1 MKLNQSS
8 THQPISEKARALQF
22 STGKVEHGVIYLGA
36 DPDKC
41 FAVRPNPPTPEMVAR
56 AQPFRG
62 DVVKAM
68 EATIKDP
75 SYRINE

>member
-1 MKLNQSS
+1 MNSNQAQTSDYEA
-8 THQPISEKARALQF
+8 QLK
-22 STGKVEHGVIYLGA
+22 
-36 DPDKC
+36 
-41 FAVRPNPPTPEMVAR
+41 RPKPPTSQMVAR

-62 DVVKAM
+62 DVVKAL

>member
-1 MKLNQSS
+1 
-8 THQPISEKARALQF
+8 
-22 STGKVEHGVIYLGA
+22 
-36 DPDKC
+36 
-41 FAVRPNPPTPEMVAR
+41 MVAR

-75 SYRINE
+75 SYRIQE

>member
-8 THQPISEKARALQF
+8 MQQRTSNYEQRLH
-22 STGKVEHGVIYLGA
+22 
-36 DPDKC
+36 
-41 FAVRPNPPTPEMVAR
+41 RPKPPTAQMIER
-56 AQPFRG
+56 AQPFRA
-62 DVVKAM
+62 DVVQAM

>member
-8 THQPISEKARALQF
+8 TPQQTFELR
-22 STGKVEHGVIYLGA
+22 
-36 DPDKC
+36 
-41 FAVRPNPPTPEMVAR
+41 RPNPPTPEMVAR
-56 AQPFRG
+56 AQPFRA

>member
-1 MKLNQSS
+1 MLKPNSMQQQTSS
-8 THQPISEKARALQF
+8 YDEKGGAEF
-22 STGKVEHGVIYLGA
+22 YL
-36 DPDKC
+36 K
-41 FAVRPNPPTPEMVAR
+41 RPNPPTPEMVAR
-56 AQPFRG
+56 AQPFRA

>member
-8 THQPISEKARALQF
+8 THKRTFNYEQRL
-22 STGKVEHGVIYLGA
+22 H
-36 DPDKC
+36 
-41 FAVRPNPPTPEMVAR
+41 RPNAPTAEMVER
-56 AQPFRG
+56 AQPFRA
-62 DVVKAM
+62 DTVQQM

>member
-1 MKLNQSS
+1 MNSNQTQTSNYDES
-8 THQPISEKARALQF
+8 GGSEF
-22 STGKVEHGVIYLGA
+22 YL
-36 DPDKC
+36 K
-41 FAVRPNPPTPEMVAR
+41 RPNPPTPEMVAR

-62 DVVKAM
+62 DVVKAL

>member
-1 MKLNQSS
+1 MQQQ
-8 THQPISEKARALQF
+8 TFKAIAPDGYPKYIDPENDPY
-22 STGKVEHGVIYLGA
+22 TYLMA
-36 DPDKC
+36 
-41 FAVRPNPPTPEMVAR
+41 PNPPTAEAVAK
-56 AQPFRG
+56 AQPFRA